1 MRFLSLVLTWLIG
14 GPVVHFLTAQVPSS
28 SFSSSTILRLEDVLQ
43 ASRQEIEQQLGLRRQ
58 LSTQY
63 DSMLVDVS
71 YLKQRK
77 DLGFFENIRL
87 KNLLKESEDIS
98 RQLVLMDQ
106 RVTAR
111 KKEHDE
117 RVDQLCR
124 LMDIEIK
131 QVLQQLED
139 SDARQGRGALEST
152 LQAMMTEKLE
162 FQSSGLESWSV
173 KPHMVKVSRQDDAE
187 TIYQKADFLR
197 DQEDKLAAYSA
208 ELQSKIEKISSDAE
222 IRDQAIQFLDDVHF
236 FNRTREIQVAHKD
249 GKDRN
254 ENLGGETGTSDHT
267 ARDGDEITHSF
278 QPSLNGFDASV
289 FVNGSTLSLTDL
301 KMSPDDDLRVIVR
314 KLQTEKAMADNQ
326 VMKYRRLA
334 DELYELAK
342 YKMRLQK

>member
-1 MRFLSLVLTWLIG
+1 MRFLAFVMIGLIA
-14 GPVVHFLTAQVPSS
+14 GPVIFSLTAQEPPS
-28 SFSSSTILRLEDVLQ
+28 SFSSSTIHRLENDLQ
-43 ASRQEIEQQLGLRRQ
+43 TSRHEIEEQLGLRRQ
-58 LSTQY
+58 LSAQY

-87 KNLLKESEDIS
+87 KNLLKESEDKS
-98 RQLVLMDQ
+98 RQLVHLDQ
-106 RVTAR
+106 TVAAR

-117 RVDQLCR
+117 RVDQLCQ
-124 LMDIEIK
+124 LMDLEIK
-131 QVLQQLED
+131 QILQLLED
-139 SDARQGRGALEST
+139 SDARHGRGTLEST

-162 FQSSGLESWSV
+162 FQSLWIEPWSV

-187 TIYQKADFLR
+187 TVYQKADFLR
-197 DQEDKLAAYSA
+197 DQEDKLAAYSD
-208 ELQSKIEKISSDAE
+208 ELQSKIEKISNDVE

-249 GKDRN
+249 DKDQGKSL
-254 ENLGGETGTSDHT
+254 EGSPTGHS
-267 ARDGDEITHSF
+267 ARDGEETTMGFHA
-278 QPSLNGFDASV
+278 SLNGFDGSV

-314 KLQTEKAMADNQ
+314 KLQAEKTMADNQ
-326 VMKYRRLA
+326 IMKYRRLA